1 MLLGGIKM
9 DYLQIANSP
18 TLWIACAIPV
28 LLIAFQA
35 VIFVCKSLN
44 AANALGI
51 TKHQIN
57 SAVRSSAIA
66 SFGPSVVVA
75 IGALG
80 LVLAMGGPISWL
92 RLSFIGA
99 VQYELTAATF
109 GAQAA
114 NATFETMTPLAFANA
129 VWTMTICSVGWLLMT
144 VLCAKKFDKMTHM
157 IAGNNQK
164 VLGMVSVGAM
174 LGCFGNLCAGR
185 LVNLDAGTVA
195 VIVGFVV
202 MCAMVTLAKKTGKQ
216 WVSDWSLTIAMVS
229 GMVVTIPITLLS

>member
-1 MLLGGIKM
+1 MDFM
-9 DYLQIANSP
+9 DYLQMANSP
-18 TLWIACAIPV
+18 AIWIACAIPV
-28 LLIAFQA
+28 LLIAVQA
-35 VIFVCKSLN
+35 IIFVRRSLTT
-44 AANALGI
+44 AKRMGI
-51 TKHQIN
+51 TDHQIN

-114 NATFETMTPLAFANA
+114 GATFDSMTPVAFANG

-144 VLCAKKFDKMTHM
+144 VLFAKKFDKMTH
-157 IAGNNQK
+157 IVAGNSTK
-164 VLGMVSVGAM
+164 VLSAVSVGAM

-185 LVNLDAGTVA
+185 LVALDAGTVA
-195 VIVGFVV
+195 VITGFIV
-202 MCAMVTLAKKTGKQ
+202 MCLMVSISKKYKKQ
-216 WVSDWSLTIAMVS
+216 WISDWSLTIAMVS
-229 GMVVTIPITLLS
+229 GMLVTIPITMLS

>member
-1 MLLGGIKM
+1 M

-18 TLWIACAIPV
+18 AVWIACAVPV

-35 VIFVCKSLN
+35 VIFVRKSLVT
-44 AANALGI
+44 ANQIGV

-80 LVLAMGGPISWL
+80 LVMAMGGPVSWL

-114 NATFETMTPLAFANA
+114 NATFDAMTPVAFANG

-144 VLCAKKFDKMTHM
+144 VLFAKKFDKMTNI
-157 IAGNNQK
+157 IAGNNKK
-164 VLGMVSVGAM
+164 VLGVVSVGAM

-202 MCAMVTLAKKTGKQ
+202 MCIMVTLAKKTGKQ
-216 WVSDWSLTIAMVS
+216 WMSDWSLTIAMVA
-229 GMVVTIPITLLS
+229 GMLITIPITLLS

>member
-1 MLLGGIKM
+1 MDFM
-9 DYLQIANSP
+9 DYLQMANSP
-18 TLWIACAIPV
+18 AIWIACAIPV
-28 LLIAFQA
+28 LLIAVQA
-35 VIFVCKSLN
+35 IIFVRRSLTT
-44 AANALGI
+44 AKRMGI
-51 TKHQIN
+51 TDHQIN

-114 NATFETMTPLAFANA
+114 GATFDSMTPVAFANG

-144 VLCAKKFDKMTHM
+144 VLFAKKFDKMTHI
-157 IAGNNQK
+157 IAGNSIKSSALFPSALCWDALEICAPDAWSLWMQAQSQS
-164 VLGMVSVGAM
+164 LQALS
-174 LGCFGNLCAGR
+174 LCASWFPFPKNIKSSGS
-185 LVNLDAGTVA
+185 A
-195 VIVGFVV
+195 
-202 MCAMVTLAKKTGKQ
+202 TG
-216 WVSDWSLTIAMVS
+216 L
-229 GMVVTIPITLLS
+229 